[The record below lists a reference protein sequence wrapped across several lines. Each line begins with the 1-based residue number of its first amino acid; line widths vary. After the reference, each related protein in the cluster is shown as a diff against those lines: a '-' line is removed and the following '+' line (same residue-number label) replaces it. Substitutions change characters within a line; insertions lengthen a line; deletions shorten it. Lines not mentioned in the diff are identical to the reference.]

1 MTSDFI
7 GRGERRAL
15 GIIEKMFSKYS
26 VLTQV
31 PIKSI
36 LSKEAYE
43 TLGEEHKKHK
53 HDIVIERATSH
64 IIVEVNYQHGS
75 IAEQKWKVYKR
86 LLESEG
92 HLTVTIDDYNCK
104 SLFQLD
110 NGVHVNTDQ
119 DVKDV
124 LNAFEMSGVQTC

>member
-7 GRGERRAL
+7 GRGEARAF

-36 LSKEAYE
+36 LSKESYD

-64 IIVEVNYQHGS
+64 IIVEVNYQHGA

-110 NGVHVNTDQ
+110 NGVHTNTDQ

-124 LNAFEMSGVQTC
+124 LNAFEMAGVQTC